1 MKAVAITDHECL
13 TAHVRALNYYNS
25 KYGDKKDEFKLILGN
40 EIYLT
45 REGLSAETH
54 ETGEKFYHMILL
66 AKDEIGHRQ
75 LRELSSRAWKRGYV
89 KFIMRTPTYLSD
101 LDEIVGA
108 NPGHLICTTAC
119 FTAGTQVRTSK
130 GYKNIEDINS
140 SDYILNRYGQ
150 WEKVNFPTQREYK
163 GKGYEIECNGLKKII
178 SCTENH
184 KFLVKDKTDVEPYWI
199 EANKLNKKEHTLLM
213 PLEQVEYSENHYLP
227 MKNFRYSVFPLN
239 ETPRKILLPDVIHIT
254 PELMRLFGLFLG
266 DGHITFGNNPRIG
279 FTFNIAEFDTYYCSF
294 IKNVEDQL
302 GFQFSKNVRE
312 ENHRVDLSSA
322 NRDLIEL
329 FFNIFGDVKADTKY
343 IPDILKHI
351 SPELDYELIFG
362 YFLADGYFRLR
373 KGNGGEFVSAS
384 ISKQLSYDFFHIIN
398 SCKLPCSLSIN
409 KAHVGKDGVNH
420 RQSYYVQGSSTVLG
434 SVNKLIP
441 YTHEEVCA
449 LFKQASSLRHKDY
462 LEFSNITYRKIKIK
476 NIKEIQ
482 LNTTVHCLNVD
493 SHSFVCENVVVHNC
507 LGGLTGTFF
516 TSGQLDRI
524 EPVLIALDNLF
535 GHENFYI
542 ELQPSFMKDQINYN
556 NYMLEHF
563 KDTYNFSIATDSH
576 YLKKEDREIHKTF
589 LNSKDS
595 RGNREVD
602 EFYASAFMMS
612 VEEVHN
618 YMDNEI
624 GVETVE
630 ALMKNTLKMAEMC
643 KDYILDCP
651 QIVPKIKYEW
661 DKRNKT
667 SFDKFKKEIGD
678 RSNLKFYFEE
688 SNYEADKYLA
698 ALIAEGYEK
707 LIGSFDAEY
716 YDRLETELTT
726 LRGISDNIKQ
736 PLSDYFNTMAKII
749 DIVWTDGDSLVGPGR
764 GSGCGSLINYLVGIT
779 QLDPLRQE
787 LSMPFWRFLDV
798 SRPELPDIDFD
809 TESLKRNRILKAVSN
824 YFNSI
829 GSEVINICTIGT
841 IKTKSAIRTAGRS
854 LGIEDAVINYIVS
867 LVPNERGNDWTLSQ
881 CMYGDEEH
889 QKIGQFVVQMNTYP
903 QLWKVANSISGLV
916 SNLSVHA
923 SGVLILNGSITEHNS
938 IMKTSRKVM
947 VTAWDLHDSEQLG
960 ALKYD

>member
-119 FTAGTQVRTSK
+119 
-130 GYKNIEDINS
+130 
-140 SDYILNRYGQ
+140 
-150 WEKVNFPTQREYK
+150 
-163 GKGYEIECNGLKKII
+163 
-178 SCTENH
+178 
-184 KFLVKDKTDVEPYWI
+184 
-199 EANKLNKKEHTLLM
+199 
-213 PLEQVEYSENHYLP
+213 
-227 MKNFRYSVFPLN
+227 
-239 ETPRKILLPDVIHIT
+239 
-254 PELMRLFGLFLG
+254 
-266 DGHITFGNNPRIG
+266 
-279 FTFNIAEFDTYYCSF
+279 
-294 IKNVEDQL
+294 
-302 GFQFSKNVRE
+302 
-312 ENHRVDLSSA
+312 
-322 NRDLIEL
+322 
-329 FFNIFGDVKADTKY
+329 
-343 IPDILKHI
+343 
-351 SPELDYELIFG
+351 
-362 YFLADGYFRLR
+362 
-373 KGNGGEFVSAS
+373 
-384 ISKQLSYDFFHIIN
+384 
-398 SCKLPCSLSIN
+398 
-409 KAHVGKDGVNH
+409 
-420 RQSYYVQGSSTVLG
+420 
-434 SVNKLIP
+434 
-441 YTHEEVCA
+441 
-449 LFKQASSLRHKDY
+449 
-462 LEFSNITYRKIKIK
+462 
-476 NIKEIQ
+476 
-482 LNTTVHCLNVD
+482 
-493 SHSFVCENVVVHNC
+493 
-507 LGGLTGTFF
+507 LGGMTGTFF

-630 ALMKNTLKMAEMC
+630 ELMKNTLKMAEMC

-787 LSMPFWRFLDV
+787 LSMPFWRL
-798 SRPELPDIDFD
+798 
-809 TESLKRNRILKAVSN
+809 
-824 YFNSI
+824 
-829 GSEVINICTIGT
+829 TI
-841 IKTKSAIRTAGRS
+841 
-854 LGIEDAVINYIVS
+854 
-867 LVPNERGNDWTLSQ
+867 
-881 CMYGDEEH
+881 
-889 QKIGQFVVQMNTYP
+889 
-903 QLWKVANSISGLV
+903 
-916 SNLSVHA
+916 
-923 SGVLILNGSITEHNS
+923 
-938 IMKTSRKVM
+938 
-947 VTAWDLHDSEQLG
+947 
-960 ALKYD
+960 